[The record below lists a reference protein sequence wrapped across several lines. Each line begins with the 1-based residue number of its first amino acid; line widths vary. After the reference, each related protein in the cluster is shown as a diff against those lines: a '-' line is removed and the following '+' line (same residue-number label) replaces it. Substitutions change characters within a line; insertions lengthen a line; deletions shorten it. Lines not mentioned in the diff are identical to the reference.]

1 METEFVNNIVINN
14 KNTLY
19 KELKVKH
26 LKVIYKCLLG
36 DEPDPFIVQNNINN
50 ILSNITS
57 LTLPDIEDLN
67 FVDYFLLL
75 FELRCTSI
83 GNIISAELPDTSN
96 YKLQINI
103 YKFTETLLNFKVNE
117 LLASDSIDNIKIY
130 YRLPTLLEVSK
141 LIENNT
147 VEDIYTTLLDKIVI
161 KDTEIN
167 LKNLDKK
174 SIITILENLP
184 AKTTYTIASKAY
196 TVLEKFNEINLL
208 SHIPEIADRC
218 LYFNFNIKN
227 LILLLKLLFGDQLL
241 SLYENIFALCKMG
254 NFTPEYIENCTP
266 GEYLLFYKKLEQI
279 RSQQTTPNQSS
290 NLNIN
295 TNSNFDDINPYNSS
309 DLPPITSRSEFTP

>member
-1 METEFVNNIVINN
+1 MDSNFVNNVIIN
-14 KNTLY
+14 KDNIFY

-26 LKVIYKCLLG
+26 LKTIYKCLFG
-36 DEPDPFIVQNNINN
+36 DDPNANVVVRNLNN
-50 ILSNITS
+50 ILCE
-57 LTLPDIEDLN
+57 LTYLPLNKIEALN

-83 GNIISAELPDTSN
+83 GNIISAELPETPN

-103 YKFTETLLNFKVNE
+103 YKFTEALEKTKINE
-117 LLASDSIDNIKIY
+117 LLVADSVDNIKIY
-130 YRLPTLLEVSK
+130 YRLPTLLEINK

-147 VEDIYTTLLDKIVI
+147 VENIYITLLDKIVI
-161 KDTEIN
+161 KDIEID
-167 LKNLDKK
+167 LKQLDKK
-174 SIITILENLP
+174 SIITILEKLP
-184 AKTTYTIASKAY
+184 AKITYTIANKAY
-196 TVLEKFNEINLL
+196 IVLDKFNEINLL
-208 SHIPEIADRC
+208 SYIPEMADRC

-266 GEYLLFYKKLEQI
+266 GEYLLFHKKLEQV
-279 RSQQTTPNQSS
+279 RSQQTAPIQSS

-295 TNSNFDDINPYNSS
+295 TNSNFDDINPYNSP